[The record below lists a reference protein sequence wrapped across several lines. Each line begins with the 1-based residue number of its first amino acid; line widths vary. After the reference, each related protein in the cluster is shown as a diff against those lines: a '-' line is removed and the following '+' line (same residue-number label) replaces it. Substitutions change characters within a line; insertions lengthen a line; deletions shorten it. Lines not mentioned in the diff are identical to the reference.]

1 MVTNASEIGPTGT
14 GFAAIVGG
22 RPETMKS
29 VVPKRW
35 ALESMIGCRATS
47 FVRDSHDSFLP
58 QI

>member
-14 GFAAIVGG
+14 GFAEIVGG
-22 RPETMKS
+22 WSEAMKS
-29 VVPKRW
+29 VVPKHW
-35 ALESMIGCRATS
+35 ALESVMGRRATS